1 MILARFGEVDLDS
14 LGKGEGGAVSG
25 RCGLIK
31 GPSSIFLKSWV
42 RSCLRTCAR
51 REIIRRPRSFSQKR
65 NQVGLSCRIDRHD
78 AHRRKRAPSALAF
91 LSLRY
96 AVLQI
101 SNASSLAATASA
113 ARGPTA
119 PVEFALAQAHGA
131 AIRYGGAAC
140 VTAKKPDGRLQSAAE
155 RTTREEDVMLTADAD
170 VSSALIM
177 RRCGV
182 PRRFG

>member
-1 MILARFGEVDLDS
+1 M
-14 LGKGEGGAVSG
+14 KG
-25 RCGLIK
+25 R
-31 GPSSIFLKSWV
+31 
-42 RSCLRTCAR
+42 RSLRTVRADQGTVFDLSQVLGSVTCSNLCAER
-51 REIIRRPRSFSQKR
+51 NNSPAPKFQPKR

-96 AVLQI
+96 AVVLI

-113 ARGPTA
+113 ARDPTA

-131 AIRYGGAAC
+131 AIRYGAAAC

-170 VSSALIM
+170 VSSTLVL
-177 RRCGV
+177 RRRGV

>member
-1 MILARFGEVDLDS
+1 M
-14 LGKGEGGAVSG
+14 
-25 RCGLIK
+25 
-31 GPSSIFLKSWV
+31 
-42 RSCLRTCAR
+42 
-51 REIIRRPRSFSQKR
+51 
-65 NQVGLSCRIDRHD
+65 
-78 AHRRKRAPSALAF
+78 KRATLSRPSRLRATNFPTLVATALAF

-96 AVLQI
+96 AVVLI
-101 SNASSLAATASA
+101 SNASTLAATASA

-131 AIRYGGAAC
+131 AIRYGAAAC

-170 VSSALIM
+170 VSSALIL
-177 RRCGV
+177 RRRGV